1 MTQIY
6 TALVGV
12 LSSSYEILIDSGA
25 YFIFGLL
32 VAGLVNAFVSSAS
45 IAGRLGGRSFKSV
58 FMASLLGV
66 PLPLCSC
73 GVVPTALSLYDKGAS
88 KGATVSFLVST
99 PETGVDSIAVSY
111 ALLDPLMTVFRPVAA
126 FVTALFA
133 GGAQNLLGGGERQ
146 KRRAAANECV
156 VCGEVEGASLHQ
168 HGLYARLGAG
178 IRYAFVELLG
188 DISRWFLLGV
198 LIAGAIGY
206 FVPEDLIGER
216 IGYGWPAMLLLAL
229 AGIPLY
235 MCATSS
241 TPIASALIAKGVG
254 PGAAL
259 VFLLTGPASNA
270 ASIVLV
276 ARFLGMRATVLY
288 LSSILV
294 SSILFGWALNSI
306 YIHFGLNASAIVGRG
321 AELIPAW
328 FKTSAG
334 ILLLALIVYS
344 MVVGRR
350 KACRTEHGKEQEDVC
365 CRKG

>member
-1 MTQIY
+1 LTQVY
-6 TALVGV
+6 NAFVGV
-12 LSSSYEILIDSGA
+12 LLSSYEILLDSGA
-25 YFIFGLL
+25 YFLFGLL

-45 IAGRLGGRSFKSV
+45 IAERLGGRSFKSV
-58 FMASLLGV
+58 FMASFLGV

-73 GVVPTALSLYDKGAS
+73 GVVPTALSLHDRGAS
-88 KGATVSFLVST
+88 KGAAVSFLIST
-99 PETGVDSIAVSY
+99 PETGVDSISVSY

-133 GGAQNLLGGGERQ
+133 GSAQNVLGGREQENRGS
-146 KRRAAANECV
+146 AGSECI
-156 VCGEVEGASLHQ
+156 VCGETEGPLPHR
-168 HGLYARLGAG
+168 HGLFARLGAG

-206 FVPEDLIGER
+206 FVPEGIIGER
-216 IGYGWPAMLLLAL
+216 LGYGWPAMLLMAL

-241 TPIASALIAKGVG
+241 TPIASALIAKGIS

-276 ARFLGMRATVLY
+276 ARFLGAKATAIY

-294 SSILFGWALNSI
+294 SSILFGWVLNSI
-306 YIHFGLNASAIVGRG
+306 YIHFGLNARAIVGKSS
-321 AELIPAW
+321 EMIPVW
-328 FKTSAG
+328 LKTSAG
-334 ILLLALIVYS
+334 ILLLLLILYG
-344 MVVGRR
+344 MVLGR
-350 KACRTEHGKEQEDVC
+350 KKTCKHEHGKEHEDVC
-365 CRKG
+365 CHKD